1 MTRVIGVV
9 SGKGGVGKT
18 TVVSNLGVAL
28 AQEGYDVIALD
39 ADVTGANLGLHFGL
53 TFYPHSLHEVVKE
66 GIPFQKSVYNYMDH
80 LDIVPASLSMEHIE
94 LDADGLKD
102 VLLNTHLMDKDF
114 ALIDVSTGLSSESK
128 AAIEASSELIL
139 VTNPELPTLSD
150 ALRTRELARR
160 YEKRFTGAILNRVKE
175 EDIKKSRNV
184 SNFLDLPVIGMLCED
199 YRVKESINAKVP
211 IVIRHPDSWN
221 SVEFRNIALN
231 VLGKDRSK
239 KAKLFEQ
246 ARYLINVK
254 IK

>member
-28 AQEGYDVIALD
+28 AQEGHDVIVLD

-53 TFYPHSLHEVVKE
+53 TFYPHSLHDVVKD
-66 GIPFQKSVYNYMDH
+66 GVPFNRAVYNYMDR

-94 LDADGLKD
+94 LESDGLKD
-102 VLLNTHLMDKDF
+102 ALLNSYLMDKDF
-114 ALIDVSTGLSSESK
+114 ALIDVSTGLSSEAK
-128 AAIEASSELIL
+128 AAIDVSNELIL

-160 YEKRFTGAILNRVKE
+160 YEKRFIGAVLNRVKA
-175 EDIKKSRNV
+175 EDIKKKGNV

-199 YRVKESINAKVP
+199 YRVKESINSKTP
-211 IVIRHPDSWN
+211 ITISHPEAWN
-221 SVEFRNIALN
+221 SVEFRNIALKI
-231 VLGKDRSK
+231 LGKEGSNS
-239 KAKLFEQ
+239 AKLVEK
-246 ARYLINVK
+246 ARYFINVQVK
-254 IK
+254 